1 MGEQPQVVLLGDSV
15 LMDSLANN
23 LDERNYLDIV
33 RINSAS
39 VEVPQLTETLEP
51 DLIIYEFSSKF
62 TPVMHALL
70 TKRENTLMM
79 VIDLYCSQVI
89 LLNCQLHPTQ
99 GVKAAQWG
107 KHSERLTYYVIYG
120 FYCLICTLSNEGPGW
135 PRAAAKVHLYLE
147 ADPKAGNPSANLM
160 AQRRFVTAA
169 TAVLG

>member
-39 VEVPQLTETLEP
+39 VEIPQLTETLEP

-89 LLNCQLHPTQ
+89 LLNCQLHPTHTMHELCDL
-99 GVKAAQWG
+99 VKEEVQ
-107 KHSERLTYYVIYG
+107 R
-120 FYCLICTLSNEGPGW
+120 C
-135 PRAAAKVHLYLE
+135 
-147 ADPKAGNPSANLM
+147 M
-160 AQRRFVTAA
+160 QRREVH
-169 TAVLG
+169 